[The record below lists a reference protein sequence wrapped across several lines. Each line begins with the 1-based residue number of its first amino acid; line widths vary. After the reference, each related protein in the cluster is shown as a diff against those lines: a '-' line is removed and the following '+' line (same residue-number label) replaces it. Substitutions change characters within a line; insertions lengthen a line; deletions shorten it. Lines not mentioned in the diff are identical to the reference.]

1 MNSDLTEIS
10 ELSEKSIKL
19 ILTIVENEIEINASL
34 PGGGILHIEKELPYL
49 IIYRQIPNDPETH
62 RMVISESSYLII
74 GTSDFTG
81 YQKLLFELSNLLSTK
96 FKSYL
101 LLELYSGE
109 QTSTSFILKGPE
121 KKLPTTLKVLK
132 EELDSI
138 NSTFSGLYLKTEI
151 KDTTHRQAKGEKE
164 LLSIEEAKQCG
175 ALVLGLEIPPIYRD
189 ETFKT
194 YPVFFRNFRDFINRA
209 VHIAIFD
216 YIRVQTS
223 CGVASFNALGRKYLK
238 EKVFEIDK
246 KLADIENSFQFLWLV
261 SPINIHEIKETF
273 IESKYKKL
281 LDYHYRL
288 LPIDP
293 DVLKRKLYNLKIED
307 IDDPAMSYL
316 FREKREELDQQI
328 TMLSERGT
336 KNFLYDSV
344 RLYQGINPHLFSE
357 AKQILEKIPE
367 VAYTETDQTLDC
379 KAFSS
384 LARKEFDFFRN
395 QDENFK
401 CKVHIRKD
409 VNIMMVSQGELY
421 IPEDYKLSEID
432 AKGLI
437 QHEVGTHVLTY
448 HNGLQQPLKQLSI
461 GLADYDPLQEGLAV
475 MSEYLVDALTPNRLR
490 TLAGRVIAGEA
501 VKQGGDFQ
509 EIFRLLTLTYDFS
522 PERAFNITSR
532 IMQGGGFL
540 KDIIY
545 LKGLVDLRKYLQE
558 GGDYESL
565 LTGKFALK
573 HTKIIEELTD
583 RKVLKTGTLR
593 PSYLLNE
600 ESAKRIKL
608 IRDGLPISQMITK

>member
-1 MNSDLTEIS
+1 MISDLTDIS

-62 RMVISESSYLII
+62 RMVISEASYLII

-109 QTSTSFILKGPE
+109 QTSTNFILKGPE

-151 KDTTHRQAKGEKE
+151 KDTTHRQAKGEKD
-164 LLSIEEAKQCG
+164 LLSINEAKQCG

-246 KLADIENSFQFLWLV
+246 KLADIENSYQFLWLV
-261 SPINIHEIKETF
+261 SPVNIHKIKETF
-273 IESKYKKL
+273 LESKYKKL

-293 DVLKRKLYNLKIED
+293 DVLKRKLYNLRFED

-344 RLYQGINPHLFSE
+344 RLYQGIDPHLFSE

-367 VAYTETDQTLDC
+367 VDFTENDQTLDS

-475 MSEYLVDALTPNRLR
+475 MSEYLVNALTPNRLR

-522 PERAFNITSR
+522 TERAFNITSR

-545 LKGLVDLRKYLQE
+545 LKGLVDLRKYLQK

-583 RKVLKTGTLR
+583 RKVLKTGALR

-608 IRDGLPISQMITK
+608 IRDGLPISQMITT